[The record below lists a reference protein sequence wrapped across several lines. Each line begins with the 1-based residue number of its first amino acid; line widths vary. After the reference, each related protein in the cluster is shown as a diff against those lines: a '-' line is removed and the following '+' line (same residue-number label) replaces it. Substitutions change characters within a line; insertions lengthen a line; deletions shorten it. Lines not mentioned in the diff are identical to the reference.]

1 MKMMQLTGLLMV
13 LFLPTMAAHAE
24 PTQRSI
30 QIGDI
35 YEITRTRDS
44 SSQGSDASSG
54 SSHDQD
60 TLIERIEVVRPDG
73 LEVVYDL
80 PQQTTADERQQT
92 WQFPARMF
100 ELREGQVQLLNAPE
114 LEKRVDA
121 WLKWGKMSREACG
134 HWIFTWN
141 AFKIECDPQSVIGMV
156 QEFDPRMRDLRDGAL
171 YRDAHALRPVPLTM
185 KVGSSEGSTFTA
197 SLEID
202 PKSVQ
207 RDRAAADVVI
217 GEITRKPVTLD
228 AALVERSKEAV
239 AGTIE
244 VTIDADAGGNV
255 SRLTKITKSQ
265 TKKPDGSVQTETV
278 TETIERRLVSSR
290 KR

>member
-1 MKMMQLTGLLMV
+1 MQLICLLMV
-13 LFLPTMAAHAE
+13 PFLPTIAAHSE
-24 PTQRSI
+24 PTKRSI
-30 QIGDI
+30 QIGDV

-60 TLIERIEVVRPDG
+60 TVIERIEALRADG
-73 LEVVYDL
+73 LEVIYDL
-80 PQQTTADERQQT
+80 PQQTTAEERQQT
-92 WQFPARMF
+92 WQFPARVL
-100 ELREGQVQLLNAPE
+100 ELQEGQVQLLNVLE

-141 AFKIECDPQSVIGMV
+141 AFKIECDPQSVIAMV
-156 QEFDPRMRDLRDGAL
+156 QAFDPTVRDLRNGAL

-185 KVGSSEGSTFTA
+185 KASSSEGSTFSA

-202 PKSVQ
+202 PQSVQ

-217 GEITRKPVTLD
+217 GEITRKPLTLD
-228 AALVERSKEAV
+228 AALVDRARETVS
-239 AGTIE
+239 GTIE
-244 VTIDADAGGNV
+244 VLVDTDAGGNV
-255 SRLTKITKSQ
+255 RRLTKITKSQ
-265 TKKPDGSVQTETV
+265 MKKPDSSVQTETV
-278 TETIERRLVSSR
+278 TETIQRRLLSSR